1 MREITYLEAIKE
13 ALREEILRD
22 DRVFLMG
29 EDIGKHGGAFGLT
42 KGLWEEFGD
51 ERIRN
56 TPISENTIVGCAI
69 GSAITGLRPVV
80 EIMFIDFITLA
91 MDEIVNAAA
100 KIRYITGGEHKI
112 PLVIRT
118 QQGSGGLKGAGAQHS
133 QSLEAWFVHIPGL
146 KVVLPST
153 PYDAKGL
160 LKASIRDNNPVIFI
174 EHKNLYSLKGEV
186 PQEDYIVPLGKAS
199 LKKKGSDITVL
210 ANQALLQQALGVAKE
225 MEKEGI
231 DIEVIDPMSYAPLD
245 HQTIINSV
253 KKTGRAVILQ
263 EAHKSC
269 GVASEI
275 GMVLM
280 EECFDYLDAP
290 VKRVTAMD
298 LPIAFDVAEEKRC
311 TPGKDDIR
319 KAIEETLS

>member
-100 KIRYITGGEHKI
+100 KIRYITGGKHKV

-133 QSLEAWFVHIPGL
+133 QSLEAWFVHIPG
-146 KVVLPST
+146 
-153 PYDAKGL
+153 
-160 LKASIRDNNPVIFI
+160 
-174 EHKNLYSLKGEV
+174 
-186 PQEDYIVPLGKAS
+186 
-199 LKKKGSDITVL
+199 
-210 ANQALLQQALGVAKE
+210 
-225 MEKEGI
+225 
-231 DIEVIDPMSYAPLD
+231 
-245 HQTIINSV
+245 
-253 KKTGRAVILQ
+253 
-263 EAHKSC
+263 
-269 GVASEI
+269 
-275 GMVLM
+275 
-280 EECFDYLDAP
+280 
-290 VKRVTAMD
+290 
-298 LPIAFDVAEEKRC
+298 
-311 TPGKDDIR
+311 
-319 KAIEETLS
+319 